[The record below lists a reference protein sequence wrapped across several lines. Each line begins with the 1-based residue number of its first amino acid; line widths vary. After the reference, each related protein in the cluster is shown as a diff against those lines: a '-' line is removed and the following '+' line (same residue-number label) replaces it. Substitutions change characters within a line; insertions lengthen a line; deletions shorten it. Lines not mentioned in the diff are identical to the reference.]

1 MHTKDTFKKDV
12 ESEVSGVRAKLVEL
26 RIKAKNASPDMR
38 GKYDEYINLLEDKV
52 KKTEQQLEM
61 IDEVN
66 EQHAWEEL
74 RHGIEDSWAA
84 LQDSFQDAI
93 SSFEGHH

>member
-1 MHTKDTFKKDV
+1 MHTKDIFKKDV
-12 ESEVSGVRAKLVEL
+12 ESGIRGVQVKLLEL
-26 RIKAKNASPDMR
+26 RVKAKTAKADKR
-38 GKYDEYINLLEDKV
+38 GGYDDHINLLEDKV
-52 KKTEQQLEM
+52 KKTAQQLNM

-74 RHGIEDSWAA
+74 RNGVEDSWAA
-84 LQDSFQDAI
+84 LQESLQDAI